1 MTDVFHFDRGL
12 QLCSLLYPVRN
23 TLPAVPAL
31 EVVHLLAV
39 HPRDDFQIIFSLDV
53 TVIYVR

>member
-12 QLCSLLYPVRN
+12 QLCSLLYPIRN
-23 TLPAVPAL
+23 TPSAVFAL

-39 HPRDDFQIIFSLDV
+39 HPRDDFQIIFSLNV